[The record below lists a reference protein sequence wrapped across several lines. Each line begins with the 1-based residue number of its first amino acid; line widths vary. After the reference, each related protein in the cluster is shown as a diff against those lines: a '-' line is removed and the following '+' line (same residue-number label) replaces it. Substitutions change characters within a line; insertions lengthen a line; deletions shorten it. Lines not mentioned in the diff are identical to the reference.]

1 MGVGEDIGS
10 ADPGEYDGEKVK
22 TKTNIHKS
30 KSGGEVRTKRNQ
42 GEQLPKPLLGSEYPQ
57 SLELARAGGQQ
68 AQGPG
73 LQH

>member
-1 MGVGEDIGS
+1 MLTQENMTGT
-10 ADPGEYDGEKVK
+10 KVK
-22 TKTNIHKS
+22 TKAKVHKS

-42 GEQLPKPLLGSEYPQ
+42 GEQLPKPLLRSEYPQ
-57 SLELARAGGQQ
+57 SLELAGAGGQQ